1 MSKTYSRPVRLRI
14 KSSALAVQVAQKRQE
29 QQRSLDGSDVSDA
42 SLLEKKDERDTMTS
56 VAMSREKQQ
65 VKELL
70 RLTSLMSAGLE
81 LNEVLRHVVASIAS
95 CTGFRMSVICLL
107 TENSE
112 HVVPVAF
119 AGTSEENE
127 HLIRDN
133 PVTKA
138 QMYRLMHPQ
147 YRISQSYFIPHHLF
161 TREFPDVVVTTLTR
175 HPGENGYEEG
185 MGHWHPQD
193 IFITPLISSHNQQ
206 VIGFISLDEPE
217 DNMTPTLESVEMI
230 ELFANQAAV
239 AIDNARVFQE
249 RERERVELE
258 EGLAALREDIEQIR
272 YGNFNVHV
280 RSLHPQLKPISEAVN
295 ENLASMRSII
305 SDMWGV
311 TQAVNE
317 HMWGVQHNSS
327 MLVRDTG
334 QQEQLIRRVSQVFE
348 TIAAMMQQV
357 STNAS
362 SLLTMTDDAREVTQ
376 VGQASVDRVVDGMG
390 KVRETTMQAA
400 RSMKRLSES
409 GQEMN
414 DTISGVGD
422 MSARLHLISLNAAI
436 EAARAGEQGQG
447 FAVVAQE
454 LRSLSLTC
462 TEMSRK
468 VIGYIRTIQQET
480 GLSSQHIEQNT
491 QNVVIQTELTAQTS
505 VTLDA
510 IRKVTEEMANLI
522 QHTSTT
528 ANYQVEGTSQV
539 SQAVRD
545 MLQTTSEVKTLM
557 QETNDSVAHL
567 VALSNSLR
575 SRIERLHVGES

>member
-1 MSKTYSRPVRLRI
+1 MSKTYNRPVRLRI
-14 KSSALAVQVAQKRQE
+14 RSSALAAQVEQKRKE
-29 QQRSLDGSDVSDA
+29 QQSTLEGSDA
-42 SLLEKKDERDTMTS
+42 SAASDASMPEKNGDAITS
-56 VAMSREKQQ
+56 MSISREKRQ

-70 RLTSLMSAGLE
+70 RLTSLMSAGLG
-81 LNEVLRHVVASIAS
+81 LDEVLQQVVASIAS
-95 CTGFRMSVICLL
+95 YTGFRIAVVNLADSGNQEYILPVTFIGISDEDKRLL
-107 TENSE
+107 QN
-112 HVVPVAF
+112 
-119 AGTSEENE
+119 
-127 HLIRDN
+127 N
-133 PVTKA
+133 PLTKA

-147 YRISQSYFIPHHLF
+147 FRISQSYFIQHQQF
-161 TREFPDVVVTTLTR
+161 ERELADIVSAIPMHSALEDER
-175 HPGENGYEEG
+175 EDKKWHPG
-185 MGHWHPQD
+185 D
-193 IFITPLISSHNQQ
+193 SLFVPLTSPREQQ
-206 VIGFISLDEPE
+206 LFGFLSLDDPE
-217 DNMTPTLESVEMI
+217 DGCIPTLEHVEMI

-239 AIDNARVFQE
+239 AIDNARIFQE
-249 RERERVELE
+249 RERERVALE
-258 EGLAALREDIEQIR
+258 QGLAALREDIEQIR
-272 YGNFNVHV
+272 NGTFNVHV

-295 ENLASMRSII
+295 ENLASIRSII

-317 HMWGVQHNSS
+317 HMWGVQHNSA
-327 MLVRDTG
+327 MLVRETG

-348 TIAAMMQQV
+348 TIAALMQQV

-362 SLLTMTDDAREVTQ
+362 SLLAMTGDAREVTQ
-376 VGQASVDRVVDGMG
+376 IGQASVDRVVNGMG

-414 DTISGVGD
+414 DTMSGVGD

-480 GLSSQHIEQNT
+480 AFSSQHIEQNT
-491 QNVVIQTELTAQTS
+491 QNVVMQTELSAQTS

-528 ANYQVEGTSQV
+528 ANYQVEGTGQV
-539 SQAVRD
+539 SQAVRE

-567 VALSNSLR
+567 ATLSNSLR
-575 SRIERLHVGES
+575 SRIERLHVGE